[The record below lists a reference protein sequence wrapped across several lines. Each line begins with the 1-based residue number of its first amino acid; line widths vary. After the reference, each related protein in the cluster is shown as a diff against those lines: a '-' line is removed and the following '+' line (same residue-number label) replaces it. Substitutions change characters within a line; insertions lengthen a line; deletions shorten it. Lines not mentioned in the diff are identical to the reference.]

1 MVFGKGP
8 RPIGRCSI
16 HPVRPLRRPLAGPH
30 KVTDIYTRHTSHTKE
45 SIVSRR
51 EQLHFSLDP
60 SSRNFFS
67 LSFLLPPLFHR
78 ARGDFVQRS
87 SFFSFFFFFSFFLK
101 QTKNRFSRLF
111 VFPSNFRI
119 FEFLN
124 IYYISSP
131 GRLFSEMA
139 ATCRTLG
146 DPWKQYGRLTNGHK
160 LRNRVRG
167 YEPLR
172 RISVMPI
179 TIQWVPWAWFHTLYP
194 RKTMAGPEPFGVPR
208 PGNGLRQRVSFDAGE
223 TGPGEPALKATMRGV
238 KTKARYTVTILAPAY
253 LHARNHFLVPLYP
266 ASTFHPL
273 FSTFNSQRRRL
284 NIWFVFLL
292 HHASPYRPNILA
304 LIFER

>member
-1 MVFGKGP
+1 
-8 RPIGRCSI
+8 
-16 HPVRPLRRPLAGPH
+16 
-30 KVTDIYTRHTSHTKE
+30 
-45 SIVSRR
+45 
-51 EQLHFSLDP
+51 
-60 SSRNFFS
+60 
-67 LSFLLPPLFHR
+67 
-78 ARGDFVQRS
+78 
-87 SFFSFFFFFSFFLK
+87 
-101 QTKNRFSRLF
+101 
-111 VFPSNFRI
+111 
-119 FEFLN
+119 
-124 IYYISSP
+124 
-131 GRLFSEMA
+131 MA

-266 ASTFHPL
+266 ASASHPL
-273 FSTFNSQRRRL
+273 FSTFNSQRRKL

>member
-16 HPVRPLRRPLAGPH
+16 HPARPLRRPLAGPH

-67 LSFLLPPLFHR
+67 LSFLLLPPLFHR

-131 GRLFSEMA
+131 GRLFSEKWRPLA
-139 ATCRTLG
+139 GPSGTLG
-146 DPWKQYGRLTNGHK
+146 NNMD
-160 LRNRVRG
+160 
-167 YEPLR
+167 
-172 RISVMPI
+172 
-179 TIQWVPWAWFHTLYP
+179 
-194 RKTMAGPEPFGVPR
+194 
-208 PGNGLRQRVSFDAGE
+208 D
-223 TGPGEPALKATMRGV
+223 
-238 KTKARYTVTILAPAY
+238 
-253 LHARNHFLVPLYP
+253 
-266 ASTFHPL
+266 
-273 FSTFNSQRRRL
+273 
-284 NIWFVFLL
+284 
-292 HHASPYRPNILA
+292 
-304 LIFER
+304 

>member
-1 MVFGKGP
+1 
-8 RPIGRCSI
+8 
-16 HPVRPLRRPLAGPH
+16 
-30 KVTDIYTRHTSHTKE
+30 
-45 SIVSRR
+45 
-51 EQLHFSLDP
+51 
-60 SSRNFFS
+60 
-67 LSFLLPPLFHR
+67 
-78 ARGDFVQRS
+78 
-87 SFFSFFFFFSFFLK
+87 
-101 QTKNRFSRLF
+101 
-111 VFPSNFRI
+111 
-119 FEFLN
+119 
-124 IYYISSP
+124 
-131 GRLFSEMA
+131 MA

-266 ASTFHPL
+266 ASTSHSL

-284 NIWFVFLL
+284 NI
-292 HHASPYRPNILA
+292 
-304 LIFER
+304 